1 MKSKLHFESKQLET
15 IFIQLAYMVNA
26 GEIDIEEIEHD
37 VDVYV
42 KHYTGINLSVSP
54 EHTKNIKNNLKGMR
68 DIMSHLLKSIITSLN
83 KQIDYFDEL
92 KSTISHIQD
101 FTAKYPFYVKP
112 RHPKEAI
119 KFYDNKL
126 TYEKDEITQIKAG
139 ELLGL
144 SRQTIGRY
152 VKDESHGFRDTGKK
166 KVTKMEIYNYYVEYL
181 CKKIK

>member
-15 IFIQLAYMVNA
+15 IFNQLAYMVNA
-26 GEIDIEEIEHD
+26 GKIDIEQIEHD

-42 KHYTGINLSVSP
+42 KHYTGIQLSVSP
-54 EHTKNIKNNLKGMR
+54 ERTKNIKNNLKGMR
-68 DIMSHLLKSIITSLN
+68 DTMSLLMKSIITSLN

-92 KSTISHIQD
+92 KSTLSDIQD

-126 TYEKDEITQIKAG
+126 INEKEEITQIKAG

-144 SRQTIGRY
+144 SRQTIGTY
-152 VKDESHGFRDTGKK
+152 IKNESHGFRNTGNK
-166 KVTKMEIYNYYVEYL
+166 KVTKMEVYNYFVEHL
-181 CKKIK
+181 CKK